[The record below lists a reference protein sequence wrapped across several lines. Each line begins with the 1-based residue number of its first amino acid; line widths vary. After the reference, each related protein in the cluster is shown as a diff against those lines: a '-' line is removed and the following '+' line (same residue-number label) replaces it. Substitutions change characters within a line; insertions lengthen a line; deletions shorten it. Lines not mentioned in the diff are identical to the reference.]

1 MVDESDV
8 FVGVSYSTKLQ
19 YEELKKVV
27 DRASDSFNKFKI
39 DNEKYESL
47 LSNFSSDLK
56 SIQDSFEKI
65 FNDLNES
72 SVENKS

>member
-72 SVENKS
+72 SIENKS

>member
-27 DRASDSFNKFKI
+27 DRASDSFNKFGFGVQSKI
-39 DNEKYESL
+39 SGSVIYVMHFPVRGYASIRVKE
-47 LSNFSSDLK
+47 LK
-56 SIQDSFEKI
+56 IVKK
-65 FNDLNES
+65 LAGL
-72 SVENKS
+72 